1 MKNIEEFIKDF
12 IDLKEIKK
20 IDFKKVCGFY
30 FAIQTT
36 HITIKN
42 EISSS
47 EIKPIAIIY
56 EENDQYYFAP
66 LYGQENINEIVK
78 NYVEDLKHNE

>member
-56 EENDQYYFAP
+56 EENDQYYLAP
-66 LYGQENINEIVK
+66 IGELDEMEEVVK
-78 NYVEDLKHNE
+78 NFVEKCLK